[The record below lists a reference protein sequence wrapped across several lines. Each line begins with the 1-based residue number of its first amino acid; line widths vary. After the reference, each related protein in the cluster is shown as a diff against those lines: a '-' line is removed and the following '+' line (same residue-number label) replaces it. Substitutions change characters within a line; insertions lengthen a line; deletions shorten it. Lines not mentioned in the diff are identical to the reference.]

1 MFDLVLIAMF
11 EGLLEKRNIA
21 GRYEKCSSR
30 KSHLISEY
38 LRHRRFNVNRPLNER
53 TQFTFEFQLFETYSK
68 ENFDRRILSLV
79 ARGLLKRIPN
89 GFMFLPVTCLNLRI
103 GLKSHLHTYI
113 YINIHRQSEV
123 DGHFLSLPWSIYINR
138 E

>member
-1 MFDLVLIAMF
+1 MNEPSSLLNFNYLKLILKKILI
-11 EGLLEKRNIA
+11 EGF
-21 GRYEKCSSR
+21 
-30 KSHLISEY
+30 Y
-38 LRHRRFNVNRPLNER
+38 LWWHGGF
-53 TQFTFEFQLFETYSK
+53 
-68 ENFDRRILSLV
+68 
-79 ARGLLKRIPN
+79 LKRIPN